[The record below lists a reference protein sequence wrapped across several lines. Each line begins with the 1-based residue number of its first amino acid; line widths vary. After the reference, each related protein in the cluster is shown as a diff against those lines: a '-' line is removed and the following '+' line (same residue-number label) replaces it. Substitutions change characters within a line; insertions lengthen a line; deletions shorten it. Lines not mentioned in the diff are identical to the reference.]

1 LCGSISSCKFF
12 FSDRPEAASLI
23 VESLRSPKINIVNA
37 WSQLMTDSAQP
48 ANGRDK
54 LMTPDHP
61 DLGFTFVDEPS
72 REPVCLVPKKR
83 PRSWKS
89 RSPLVSCSVF
99 GLIFVAFLNFE
110 GIIAIPGLESFTR
123 DRVQP
128 RLAANPPVTAPTI
141 PERPRAVAPADFG
154 HVRPIVGQTLRS
166 PAQPDRTPVVRG
178 GAGTAPGRSNRSLQ
192 QVRPE
197 APEPVRAERA
207 ERARI
212 DREGATALLEAKDLA
227 QGDTGY
233 VLKSE
238 TEARSRL
245 ANLQARAA
253 EWNQADV
260 TVRQI
265 QGQLAYLKEL
275 DQAVINVNGQI
286 GQLNFAIG
294 QFPATWVRGRWFH
307 GDNNLENDQYN
318 LLVAQKAALVRT
330 RDAEL
335 IPERDTLRGQQ
346 PGRNLN
352 EAINER
358 RTRQEAAVEALRGLR
373 EAVATTQRGYEALPN
388 DPEVKRSLAAV
399 GQAGLVPSP
408 DFLQVVREHQLS
420 ESSAAHLKLIDAPGR

>member
-1 LCGSISSCKFF
+1 MGDIDDLNRVMGGQGRELPDHDPWGFTRDVDGLLSAV
-12 FSDRPEAASLI
+12 RTRTSLAFDHQI
-23 VESLRSPKINIVNA
+23 LEKIHNLIERDLDDEEELTYAV
-37 WSQLMTDSAQP
+37 LVQP
-48 ANGRDK
+48 ATLLRESIG
-54 LMTPDHP
+54 
-61 DLGFTFVDEPS
+61 VPS
-72 REPVCLVPKKR
+72 TLITTE
-83 PRSWKS
+83 
-89 RSPLVSCSVF
+89 PLVSPQILLIKKGNPKIWHRRWDKMATAAALILCFVF
-99 GLIFVAFLNFE
+99 LLANRVRNEEAVDL
-110 GIIAIPGLESFTR
+110 LESKGLTR
-123 DRVQP
+123 D
-128 RLAANPPVTAPTI
+128 
-141 PERPRAVAPADFG
+141 
-154 HVRPIVGQTLRS
+154 
-166 PAQPDRTPVVRG
+166 
-178 GAGTAPGRSNRSLQ
+178 
-192 QVRPE
+192 
-197 APEPVRAERA
+197 
-207 ERARI
+207 
-212 DREGATALLEAKDLA
+212 
-227 QGDTGY
+227 DTGF

-238 TEARSRL
+238 AVARSRF
-245 ANLQARAA
+245 ATLQSRAA